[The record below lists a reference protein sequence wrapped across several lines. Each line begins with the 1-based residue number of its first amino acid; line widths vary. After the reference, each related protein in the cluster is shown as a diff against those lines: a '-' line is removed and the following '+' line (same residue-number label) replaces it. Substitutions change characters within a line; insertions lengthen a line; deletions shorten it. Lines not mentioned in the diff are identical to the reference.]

1 MNTFSLHLQEFQHRC
16 FYLAICIFFTFLI
29 CCLEFQP
36 LLHHLASPLKGT
48 HLVITD
54 LPEFWYATFQLA
66 FRITIICIFPY
77 LLYSLSC
84 FIIPALHQN
93 EFDLLISTAS
103 ILLFLFLLGL
113 GLSFFFFLP
122 FFVYILFFSSPDPKL
137 VEIDCFPKLL
147 PYVSFVSSLIVLNF
161 FGFQVVGI
169 FILFLKQHLIP
180 IKSLITSRKIV
191 YILILLLSAFI
202 SPPDIISQFLLSF
215 ILFSVYEFSVFY
227 CIWVQTDLKGKRVPA

>member
-16 FYLAICIFFTFLI
+16 FYLAICFFFTFLI
-29 CCLEFQP
+29 CCLEFQS
-36 LLHHLASPLKGT
+36 LLHHLASPLKET

-54 LPEFWYATFQLA
+54 LPEFWYATFHLA
-66 FRITIICIFPY
+66 FHITIICFFPY

-84 FIIPALHQN
+84 FIIPALYQN
-93 EFDLLISTAS
+93 EFGLLISKAS
-103 ILLFLFLLGL
+103 ILLFLFLFSL

-122 FFVYILFFSSPDPKL
+122 FFVNILFFSSPGQKL

-147 PYVSFVSSLIVLNF
+147 PYISFISSLIISNF
-161 FGFQVVGI
+161 FVFQVVGI
-169 FILFLKQHLIP
+169 FILFLKQNLIP
-180 IKSLITSRKIV
+180 IKSLVTSRKIT

-202 SPPDIISQFLLSF
+202 SPPDVISQFLLSF

-227 CIWVQTDLKGKRVPA
+227 CIWVQTDLEKKKVPA

>member
-16 FYLAICIFFTFLI
+16 FYLAICFFFTFLI
-29 CCLEFQP
+29 CCLEFQS

-54 LPEFWYATFQLA
+54 LPEFWYATFHLA
-66 FRITIICIFPY
+66 FHITIICIFPY

-93 EFDLLISTAS
+93 EFGLLISTAS
-103 ILLFLFLLGL
+103 MLLFLFLLSL
-113 GLSFFFFLP
+113 GLSCFFFLP
-122 FFVYILFFSSPDPKL
+122 FFVNILFFSSPDPKF
-137 VEIDCFPKLL
+137 VEIDCLPKLL
-147 PYVSFVSSLIVLNF
+147 PYVSFISNLIISNF
-161 FGFQVVGI
+161 FVFQVLGI
-169 FILFLKQHLIP
+169 LIIFLKQNKIP

-202 SPPDIISQFLLSF
+202 SPPEVISQILLSF

-227 CIWVQTDLKGKRVPA
+227 CIWVQTGLKGKTVPA